1 MEFVD
6 LRLGICVYVYVAV
19 VVQSL
24 PTIASLNTSLYMVYS
39 GFQDYFFGL
48 YDGPYTPGQAL
59 DIVGDVVDAIVTLV
73 EVSSTET
80 S

>member
-1 MEFVD
+1 MS
-6 LRLGICVYVYVAV
+6 IAV

-24 PTIASLNTSLYMVYS
+24 PSIASLNTSLYMVYS

-48 YDGPYTPGQAL
+48 YDGTYTPRQAL
-59 DIVGDVVDAIVTLV
+59 DIVGDVVDAIVALV